1 MDDFELE
8 IKIDFLN
15 EALMNLEAAE
25 SFFVALESSTD
36 PENTLNE
43 IFRIAHNLKGGSRAV
58 GFGDVAEF
66 THHLESFVLKVK
78 KQEIPL
84 TAEIVTVLLKS
95 NDRLVE
101 MITALK
107 ADLAAT
113 FDNKDL
119 LAEIAHYS
127 EGGAAP
133 AHATEA
139 PAVVETETPVTS
151 VPETVESSADDL
163 TSSLD
168 ASIADAPSATA
179 FFSAADEAAPAPV
192 EAAPS
197 AQVIREA
204 AAPAPSASAKPS
216 AQPPAA
222 LKEDEIIRV
231 SLSRI
236 DRLSD
241 YIGELIV
248 LQSVV
253 QQQAENGETAKLLT
267 AVRQMMK
274 ISKDIQSLSMGL
286 RMLPVKPLVQKLQR
300 VVRDTAKAV
309 DKKVNF
315 EIIGEQME
323 IDKSVLDRL
332 VDPLIHILRNAIDH
346 GLETTENRGKAG
358 KFDTGN
364 VTLAFMN
371 QGNHLVV
378 EVRDDGKGMNAQSLR
393 RKAIEKGVITE
404 SQNLTEKQ
412 MINLI
417 FAPGFSTK
425 TETSEISGRGV
436 GMDVVK
442 TNVEKI
448 GGNVEVQTVEGAG
461 STFKLQIPLSLAVI
475 DGLVVA
481 GSTGRFVIPL
491 NQVQETVNLKSYKVH
506 ENKVGIGPCF
516 ELRGQVVPLWPLEL
530 ALGNKRDSLQIDGT
544 ALLVNVQD
552 RLVAVVVREILRAQ
566 QIVIKPLGNGITA
579 QPGWVGSCV
588 LGDGLPTLIL
598 SPVDLLNNK
607 IISSIGEQPVQGKVA

>member
-25 SFFVALESSTD
+25 SFFVALESSSD
-36 PENTLNE
+36 PETTLNE

-84 TAEIVTVLLKS
+84 TTEIVTVLLKS

-101 MITALK
+101 MITTLK
-107 ADLAAT
+107 ADLTAT
-113 FDNKDL
+113 FDNRNL
-119 LAEIAHYS
+119 LAEIAHHA
-127 EGGAAP
+127 EGGGASAP
-133 AHATEA
+133 AAQAPVEA
-139 PAVVETETPVTS
+139 AQESPAVVEAPAEDFS
-151 VPETVESSADDL
+151 
-163 TSSLD
+163 
-168 ASIADAPSATA
+168 ASIDSALPDAPSANA
-179 FFSAADEAAPAPV
+179 FFNADEAAPAPV
-192 EAAPS
+192 EIHAAAS
-197 AQVIREA
+197 VREA
-204 AAPAPSASAKPS
+204 AAPVPAAPAKQA
-216 AQPPAA
+216 AQPSAA

-253 QQQAENGETAKLLT
+253 QQQAEHGETAKLLT

-315 EIIGEQME
+315 EIVGEQME

-346 GLETTENRGKAG
+346 GLETTENRAKAG

-378 EVRDDGKGMNAQSLR
+378 EVRDDGKGMNAQKLR
-393 RKAIEKGVITE
+393 AKAIEKGVITE

-448 GGNVEVQTVEGAG
+448 GGQVEVQTVEGAG

-491 NQVQETVNLKSYKVH
+491 NQVQETVNLKSHKVH

-530 ALGNKRDSLQIDGT
+530 ALGNKRETLQVDGT

-552 RLVAVVVREILRAQ
+552 RLVAVVVKEIIRAQ

-607 IISSIGEQPVQGKVA
+607 IVSSIGEQPVQGKVA